1 MMSEMVDA
9 SEMARAFSLNQ
20 ISRLGASSIGTFL
33 TSFLWE
39 LSYVGLP
46 FFIYSSIMA
55 FNIFYIKNS
64 LETKNDYSS
73 WSSLISSLTGISSV

>member
-39 LSYVGLP
+39 LSFVSLP

-55 FNIFYIKNS
+55 FNIFLYKKFFGNK
-64 LETKNDYSS
+64 E
-73 WSSLISSLTGISSV
+73 